1 MIFVSFPRYY
11 HVQDNAD
18 KLHRR
23 MLSALEEL
31 AKFRQEMASFRTW
44 MEKAYRTLEDK
55 ERQLANLSNLR
66 SNADDIKQFVND
78 VMTHGADL
86 KFLTISGQKFV
97 DLCKE
102 YISALNEF
110 RVKLRAGHLKQAESQ
125 VSEEVTHASAA
136 YHELLNRANRL
147 ADRFSKVGN
156 RSKDYSDAV
165 ERAKRWLKET
175 EPRVSKMC
183 SEPIGAEPR
192 VVEDQLNRAK
202 ALNNEIIANRKL
214 IDDAKQ
220 AAANLLSS
228 LDDGQ
233 MSPQERRAI
242 EQTPRELQDRYDA
255 VAEAMANRCAELDSA
270 LVASQGVQ
278 DALANIAGWLDMA
291 ENNLKA
297 LNKPASLIRDR
308 LDEQIRQVRVL
319 QADIDS
325 HEPSIQKMYQAAQV
339 SYRRKCFK
347 KKKKKDHKT
356 IHSLFFFL
364 QPMLIKDGVRS
375 NLR

>member
-1 MIFVSFPRYY
+1 M
-11 HVQDNAD
+11 QDNAD
-18 KLHRR
+18 KLLRR

-31 AKFRQEMASFRTW
+31 SKFRQEMASFRTW
-44 MEKAYRTLEDK
+44 LEKAYRTLEDK
-55 ERQLANLSNLR
+55 ERNLANLNNLR
-66 SNADDIKQFVND
+66 GSGADDIKQFVND

-102 YISALNEF
+102 YIASLNEF
-110 RVKLRAGHLKQAESQ
+110 RVKLRASHLKQQESM
-125 VSEEVTHASAA
+125 VSEEVTQATTA

-147 ADRFSKVGN
+147 ADRFSRVGN

-165 ERAKRWLKET
+165 DRAKRWLKDT
-175 EPRVSKMC
+175 EPKVGKMC

-242 EQTPRELQDRYDA
+242 EETPRELQERYDA
-255 VAEAMANRCAELDSA
+255 IAEAMANRCAELDSA

-291 ENNLKA
+291 DANMKA
-297 LNKPASLIRDR
+297 ANKPASLIRDR
-308 LDEQIRQVRVL
+308 LDEQIRQIRLL

-339 SYRRKCFK
+339 NIFSNMIMYSNKNVFL
-347 KKKKKDHKT
+347 D
-356 IHSLFFFL
+356 FFA
-364 QPMLIKDGVRS
+364 
-375 NLR
+375 

>member
-175 EPRVSKMC
+175 EPRVS
-183 SEPIGAEPR
+183 E
-192 VVEDQLNRAK
+192 
-202 ALNNEIIANRKL
+202 
-214 IDDAKQ
+214 
-220 AAANLLSS
+220 
-228 LDDGQ
+228 
-233 MSPQERRAI
+233 
-242 EQTPRELQDRYDA
+242 
-255 VAEAMANRCAELDSA
+255 
-270 LVASQGVQ
+270 
-278 DALANIAGWLDMA
+278 
-291 ENNLKA
+291 
-297 LNKPASLIRDR
+297 
-308 LDEQIRQVRVL
+308 
-319 QADIDS
+319 
-325 HEPSIQKMYQAAQV
+325 
-339 SYRRKCFK
+339 
-347 KKKKKDHKT
+347 
-356 IHSLFFFL
+356 
-364 QPMLIKDGVRS
+364 
-375 NLR
+375 